1 MGDQQ
6 VPFASSRA
14 PELLMNVQWIHGT
27 ARRDRSGEPA
37 IQAHGVDPHTVILRQ
52 SKCLSHEAPFMY
64 LLFGNE
70 RAVLFDTG
78 ATADPASFPLRAT
91 VDELMANW
99 LAEHPRAHYELLVAH
114 SHGHNDHVA
123 ADGQFLDR
131 PATTIVNRELDA
143 VQRYFGF
150 TAWPAQIVTLDLGG
164 RVLEITGTPGHHRAA
179 ITVYDPW
186 SGFLLTGDTVLPGR
200 LYAFDYPAFLESLER
215 MVELVRGRAVSYV
228 LGCHIEMT
236 SIGGQDY
243 PLGTRYQP
251 DERPLQ
257 MTVAQLFEVQRAA
270 RSVADRRGP
279 SRFDDFI
286 IYNEPRLRDQLGLLS
301 RGLLHRAL
309 PRRTN
314 H

>member
-1 MGDQQ
+1 MDDDQ
-6 VPFASSRA
+6 VPFDSSRA
-14 PELLMNVQWIHGT
+14 SSPLINVRWIHGT

-37 IQAHGVDPHTVILRQ
+37 IQVHRVDPHTVILRQ

-91 VDELMANW
+91 VDDLIVSW
-99 LAEHPRAHYELLVAH
+99 LAEHPRARYELLVAH

-131 PATTIVNRELDA
+131 PSTTIVGRELDD

-150 TAWPAQIVTLDLGG
+150 TAWPEQMVSLDLGG
-164 RVLEITGTPGHHRAA
+164 RVLEIIATPGHHRAA

-186 SGFLLTGDTVLPGR
+186 SGVLLTGDTVLPGR
-200 LYAFDYPAFLESLER
+200 LYAFDYPAFLESLDR
-215 MVELVRGRAVSYV
+215 MVELVRHRAVSFV
-228 LGCHIEMT
+228 LGCHVEMT
-236 SIGGQDY
+236 SANGQDY
-243 PLGTRYQP
+243 PLGARYQP

-257 MTVAQLFEVQRAA
+257 MTAAQLLEVRRAA

-301 RGLLHRAL
+301 RGLLHRVL
-309 PRRTN
+309 PQRTN
-314 H
+314 R

>member
-1 MGDQQ
+1 MDDDQ
-6 VPFASSRA
+6 VPFDSSRA
-14 PELLMNVQWIHGT
+14 SSPLINVRWIHGT

-37 IQAHGVDPHTVILRQ
+37 IQVHRVDPHTVILRQ

-91 VDELMANW
+91 VDDLIVSW
-99 LAEHPRAHYELLVAH
+99 LAEHPRARYELLVAH

-131 PATTIVNRELDA
+131 PSTTIVGRELDD

-150 TAWPAQIVTLDLGG
+150 TAWPEQMVSLDLGG
-164 RVLEITGTPGHHRAA
+164 RVLEIIATPGHHRAA

-186 SGFLLTGDTVLPGR
+186 SGVLLTGDTVLPGR
-200 LYAFDYPAFLESLER
+200 LYAFDYPAFLESLDR
-215 MVELVRGRAVSYV
+215 MVELVRHRAVSFV
-228 LGCHIEMT
+228 LGCHVEMT
-236 SIGGQDY
+236 SANGQDY
-243 PLGTRYQP
+243 PLGARYQP

-257 MTVAQLFEVQRAA
+257 MTAAQLLEVRRAA

-286 IYNEPRLRDQLGLLS
+286 IYNEPGVRDQLRLAAH
-301 RGLLHRAL
+301 GLLHKL
-309 PRRTN
+309 RRQAP
-314 H
+314 

>member
-1 MGDQQ
+1 MGDNQ
-6 VPFASSRA
+6 VPFGSSRA
-14 PELLMNVQWIHGT
+14 TELVMDVNWIHGT

-37 IQAHGVDPHTVILRQ
+37 IQAHRADPHTVMLRQ

-78 ATADPASFPLRAT
+78 ATADPAAFPLRAT
-91 VDELMANW
+91 VDELMSRW
-99 LAEHPRAHYELLVAH
+99 LAEHPRPHYELLVAH
-114 SHGHNDHVA
+114 THGHNDHVA

-131 PATTIVNRELDA
+131 PATTVVSRELEA
-143 VQRYFGF
+143 VQGYFGF
-150 TAWPAQIVTLDLGG
+150 TAWPEQIVSLDLGG
-164 RVLEITGTPGHHRAA
+164 RVLEITGTPGHHQAA
-179 ITVYDPW
+179 IAIYDPW

-215 MVELVRGRAVSYV
+215 MVELAKGRAVSYV
-228 LGCHIEMT
+228 LGCHVEMT
-236 SIGGQDY
+236 SARGQDY
-243 PLGTRYQP
+243 PLGARYQP
-251 DERPLQ
+251 DEPPLQ
-257 MTVAQLFEVQRAA
+257 MTVDQLLEVRQAA

-286 IYNEPRLRDQLGLLS
+286 IYNEPRLRDQLSLLS

-309 PRRTN
+309 R
-314 H
+314 HQ